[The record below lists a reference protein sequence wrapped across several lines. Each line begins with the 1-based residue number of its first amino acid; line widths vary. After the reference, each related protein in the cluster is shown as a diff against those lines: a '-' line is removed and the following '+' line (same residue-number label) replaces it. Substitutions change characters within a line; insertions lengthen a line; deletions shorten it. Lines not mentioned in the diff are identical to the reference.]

1 MAISDIIKGAGE
13 RQLRELAEAGIRAKQ
28 TLKGVRERA
37 VKTMGEVIGTA
48 EAGVTA
54 FGFGYLR
61 GRYGAEGE
69 LSVLGVPVDLAVALG
84 LKGMAFADAFDR
96 YNTDA
101 HSIGQGALD
110 SYLTAM
116 GVRFGL
122 ESKKEATAATVA
134 VKGDY
139 AAVGAARPYVGVTA
153 EELAR
158 EMARSA
164 GG

>member
-1 MAISDIIKGAGE
+1 MAISDIVKNAGE
-13 RQLRELAEAGIRAKQ
+13 RQLRELAEAGVRAKQ
-28 TLKGVRERA
+28 ALRGVREHA

-61 GRYGAEGE
+61 GRYGSEGE

-101 HSIGQGALD
+101 HAIGQGALD

-122 ESKKEATAATVA
+122 ESKKESAAPTAA

-139 AAVGAARPYVGVTA
+139 AAVGAARPHVGVTA
-153 EELAR
+153 EELAQ

>member
-1 MAISDIIKGAGE
+1 M
-13 RQLRELAEAGIRAKQ
+13 
-28 TLKGVRERA
+28 
-37 VKTMGEVIGTA
+37 
-48 EAGVTA
+48 
-54 FGFGYLR
+54 
-61 GRYGAEGE
+61 
-69 LSVLGVPVDLAVALG
+69 LGVPVDLAVALG

-122 ESKKEATAATVA
+122 ESKKEATQATAA

-139 AAVGAARPYVGVTA
+139 AAVGGYRPRVGVSA
-153 EELAR
+153 EELAQ

>member
-1 MAISDIIKGAGE
+1 MPETADRDLDLVRTSV
-13 RQLRELAEAGIRAKQ
+13 RELAGRFDLGYWRQRDKQ
-28 TLKGVRERA
+28 AEYPWA
-37 VKTMGEVIGTA
+37 FVK
-48 EAGVTA
+48 
-54 FGFGYLR
+54 
-61 GRYGAEGE
+61 
-69 LSVLGVPVDLAVALG
+69 
-84 LKGMAFADAFDR
+84 AFADAFDR

-122 ESKKEATAATVA
+122 ESKKEAQAGTAA
-134 VKGDY
+134 VKGEFVS
-139 AAVGAARPYVGVTA
+139 VGARPRAVVSA
-153 EELAR
+153 SELAE

>member
-1 MAISDIIKGAGE
+1 MAISDIVKGAGE
-13 RQLRELAEAGIRAKQ
+13 RQLRELAEAGLRAKHA
-28 TLKGVRERA
+28 LRGVREQA
-37 VKTMGEVIGTA
+37 AKTMGEVIGTA

-61 GRYGAEGE
+61 GRYGSEGE
-69 LSVLGVPVDLAVALG
+69 LSVMGVPVDLAVALG
-84 LKGMAFADAFDR
+84 LKGMAFADAFDH
-96 YNTDA
+96 YNSDA

-122 ESKKEATAATVA
+122 ESKKEVQQGTAA

-139 AAVGAARPYVGVTA
+139 AAVGNGRVHVSA
-153 EELAR
+153 EELAE

>member
-1 MAISDIIKGAGE
+1 MAISDIVKGAGE
-13 RQLRELAEAGIRAKQ
+13 RQLRELAEAGIRAKAA
-28 TLKGVRERA
+28 LKGVREHA

-69 LSVLGVPVDLAVALG
+69 LSVMGVPVDLAVALG

-122 ESKKEATAATVA
+122 ESRKESQAGTAA

-139 AAVGAARPYVGVTA
+139 AAVGARPRVGVSA
-153 EELAR
+153 EELAE

>member
-1 MAISDIIKGAGE
+1 
-13 RQLRELAEAGIRAKQ
+13 
-28 TLKGVRERA
+28 
-37 VKTMGEVIGTA
+37 
-48 EAGVTA
+48 
-54 FGFGYLR
+54 
-61 GRYGAEGE
+61 
-69 LSVLGVPVDLAVALG
+69 
-84 LKGMAFADAFDR
+84 MAFADAFDR

-122 ESKKEATAATVA
+122 ESKKESQAGTAA
-134 VKGDY
+134 VKGDFVS
-139 AAVGAARPYVGVTA
+139 VGARPRTVVSA
-153 EELAR
+153 SELAE

>member
-1 MAISDIIKGAGE
+1 MAISDIVKGAGE

-28 TLKGVRERA
+28 ELRGVREHA
-37 VKTMGEVIGTA
+37 AKTMGEVIGTA
-48 EAGVTA
+48 QAGVTA
-54 FGFGYLR
+54 FGLGYLR
-61 GRYGAEGE
+61 GRYGADGD
-69 LSVLGVPVDLAVALG
+69 LSVFGVPVDLAVALG

-122 ESKKEATAATVA
+122 ESKKESQAGTAA
-134 VKGDY
+134 VKGDFVS
-139 AAVGAARPYVGVTA
+139 VGARPRAVVSA
-153 EELAR
+153 SELAE

>member
-1 MAISDIIKGAGE
+1 MAISDIVKNAGE
-13 RQLRELAEAGIRAKQ
+13 RQLRELAEAGVRAKQ
-28 TLKGVRERA
+28 ALRGVRETA
-37 VKTMGEVIGTA
+37 AKTMGEVIGTA

-61 GRYGAEGE
+61 GRYGADGD
-69 LSVLGVPVDLAVALG
+69 LSVFGVPVDLAVALG

-122 ESKKEATAATVA
+122 ESKKEAQAGTAA
-134 VKGDY
+134 VKGEFVS
-139 AAVGAARPYVGVTA
+139 VGARPRAVVSA
-153 EELAR
+153 SELAE